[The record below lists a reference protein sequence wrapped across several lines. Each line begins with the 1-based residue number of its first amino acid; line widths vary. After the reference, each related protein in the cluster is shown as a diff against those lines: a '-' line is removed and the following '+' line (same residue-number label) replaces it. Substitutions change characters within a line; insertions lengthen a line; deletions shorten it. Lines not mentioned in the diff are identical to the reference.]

1 MKLNH
6 SAVAGTVESSDVQI
20 MISPKEES
28 GIELVLESS
37 VLGQYGKQIRKTILE
52 TLQALDVDSVKIIA
66 IDKGALD
73 LTIRSRV
80 QTAVFRA
87 IDQYEDLPW
96 EVMM

>member
-6 SAVAGTVESSDVQI
+6 SAMAGTVESSDVQI
-20 MISPKEES
+20 MISPKEEP
-28 GIELVLESS
+28 GIELILESS
-37 VLGQYGKQIRKTILE
+37 VLGQYGNQIRKTIIE
-52 TLQALDVDSVKIIA
+52 TLQALNVDSVKIIA
-66 IDKGALD
+66 MDKGALD

>member
-6 SAVAGTVESSDVQI
+6 SAMAGTVESSDIQI
-20 MISPKEES
+20 MISPKEEP

-37 VLGQYGKQIRKTILE
+37 VLGQYGNQIRKTILD
-52 TLQALDVDSVKIIA
+52 TLKSLQVDDAKIIA
-66 IDKGALD
+66 IDKGALA

-87 IDQYEDLPW
+87 IDQFEDLPW